1 MATAKL
7 YNQAGEEKGDVK
19 LTPEI
24 FAVEIKPELVHQAV
38 VAQMANARVVFADT
52 KDKSEVRGGGRK
64 PWKQKGTG
72 RARHGSIRSPLWRGG
87 GVTFGPSTDRNYSKN
102 LNKKMKKKAL
112 YMALSDKANETQIM
126 VVDKL
131 DVPEIKTKTM
141 VEFLKNIKAEKRVMV
156 VGEKMDITIAKS
168 VRNLPK
174 VQYIA
179 ADSLSVLEVIKAN
192 KIVFLKPALTVL
204 DKQVKK

>member
-1 MATAKL
+1 
-7 YNQAGEEKGDVK
+7 
-19 LTPEI
+19 
-24 FAVEIKPELVHQAV
+24 
-38 VAQMANARVVFADT
+38 
-52 KDKSEVRGGGRK
+52 
-64 PWKQKGTG
+64 
-72 RARHGSIRSPLWRGG
+72 
-87 GVTFGPSTDRNYSKN
+87 
-102 LNKKMKKKAL
+102 
-112 YMALSDKANETQIM
+112 MALSDKANETQIM